1 MCRFSNVVMC
11 TYNGFKVKVFSRF
24 LTPHVTYTINIIF
37 KINLQNYEVTKGIGT
52 CVSCS
57 YKLDDGSHYLYSSN
71 ANMREDG
78 WLAVDKT
85 KFTNVFVKNHS
96 ESTSDEDLRKEFNEY
111 GTITSAVVRR
121 DADGNSKC
129 FGFVKFESTQDAAK
143 AVERRNGQKFDEKE
157 WFVRKAPKKE

>member
-1 MCRFSNVVMC
+1 
-11 TYNGFKVKVFSRF
+11 
-24 LTPHVTYTINIIF
+24 
-37 KINLQNYEVTKGIGT
+37 
-52 CVSCS
+52 
-57 YKLDDGSHYLYSSN
+57 
-71 ANMREDG
+71 MREDG

-96 ESTSDEDLRKEFNEY
+96 ESTSDEDLRKAFNEY